1 MNFGEYVKEKR
12 MEKGISLRQLASKI
26 GISPSYM
33 SDIEKGRR
41 YAPDKEK
48 LEQLQK
54 LLFVNEDEIQKFYD
68 LAGLSRN
75 EVPQDLPDYIINNDK
90 IKVLLRKTKDS
101 KEYDLLDNINYL
113 INNSKANEI
122 VNALRNANYT
132 ENELKVILKL
142 ISSGGE

>member
-101 KEYDLLDNINYL
+101 KEDDLLDNINYL

-132 ENELKVILKL
+132 ENELNVILKL

>member
-1 MNFGEYVKEKR
+1 MNFGEYIKLKR
-12 MEKGISLRQLASKI
+12 MEKGISLRQLAGKI

-48 LEQLQK
+48 LEQIQK
-54 LLFVNEDEIQKFYD
+54 VLFVRDEEIQKFYD

-75 EVPQDLPDYIINNDK
+75 EVPQDLPEYIINNDK
-90 IKVLLRKTKDS
+90 IKVLLRKTKES
-101 KEYDLLDNINYL
+101 KGDDLLDNINYL
-113 INNSKANEI
+113 MNNDKANEI

-132 ENELKVILKL
+132 ENELKFLLKL
-142 ISSGGE
+142 INSKGE

>member
-1 MNFGEYVKEKR
+1 MNFGEYIKKKR
-12 MEKGISLRQLASKI
+12 LEKGISLRQLAGKI

-54 LLFVNEDEIQKFYD
+54 LLFSNEKEIQKFYD

-90 IKVLLRKTKDS
+90 IKLLLRKMKDS
-101 KEYDLLDNINYL
+101 LEDDLLDNINYL

-122 VNALRNANYT
+122 VKSLRKENYT

-142 ISSGGE
+142 INSKEE

>member
-1 MNFGEYVKEKR
+1 MNFGEYIKLKR
-12 MEKGISLRQLASKI
+12 IEKGISLRQFASKI

-48 LEQLQK
+48 LEQIQK
-54 LLFVNEDEIQKFYD
+54 VLFVRDEEIQKFYD

-75 EVPQDLPDYIINNDK
+75 EVPQDLPEYIINNNE
-90 IKVLLRKTKDS
+90 IKVLLRKTKEGKRD
-101 KEYDLLDNINYL
+101 DLLDNINYL
-113 INNSKANEI
+113 MNNDKANEI

-132 ENELKVILKL
+132 ENELKFLLKL
-142 ISSGGE
+142 INSKGE

>member
-1 MNFGEYVKEKR
+1 MNFGEYIKLKR

-48 LEQLQK
+48 LDQIQK
-54 LLFVNEDEIQKFYD
+54 VLFVNEDEIQKLYD

-75 EVPQDLPDYIINNDK
+75 EVPQDLPDYIINNDE
-90 IKVLLRKTKDS
+90 IKVLLRKTKES
-101 KEYDLLDNINYL
+101 KGDDLLDNINYL
-113 INNSKANEI
+113 INNKKANEI
-122 VNALRNANYT
+122 VKALRTVNYT
-132 ENELKVILKL
+132 ESELKFLLKL
-142 ISSGGE
+142 INSKGE

>member
-33 SDIEKGRR
+33 RDIEKGRR

-101 KEYDLLDNINYL
+101 KEDDLLDNINYL

>member
-1 MNFGEYVKEKR
+1 MNFGEYIKLKR

-48 LEQLQK
+48 LEQIQK
-54 LLFVNEDEIQKFYD
+54 VLFVTEEEIQKLYD

-75 EVPQDLPDYIINNDK
+75 EVPQDLPEYIINNDE
-90 IKVLLRKTKDS
+90 IKVLLRRTKES
-101 KEYDLLDNINYL
+101 KVDDLLDNINYL
-113 INNSKANEI
+113 MNNNKANEI
-122 VNALRNANYT
+122 VNALRKANYT
-132 ENELKVILKL
+132 ENELKFLLKL
-142 ISSGGE
+142 INSKGE